1 MVFPN
6 RALYEHDAGSDMIA
20 QTDSRRNDTA
30 RDEGSDIGTHTRC
43 PRGVFPQSIVEL
55 DRSLRDAT

>member
-20 QTDSRRNDTA
+20 QTDSRQNDTA

-55 DRSLRDAT
+55 DR